1 MSWWALSRVLGT
13 QESRQFHASSFLRLF
28 CPSIFG
34 KLNKSDIM
42 GTIKIRRKKIE
53 RTKLL
58 DRARKYISLKKIKGM
73 YHD

>member
-1 MSWWALSRVLGT
+1 
-13 QESRQFHASSFLRLF
+13 
-28 CPSIFG
+28 
-34 KLNKSDIM
+34 M